1 MRDIEFRAWDS
12 NQEAFIYSTDEPK
25 DNPASDGESYWR
37 FENGVLKA
45 YVCCTET
52 PSDLMEAPF
61 PSSYEVDGD
70 IEQYTGLKDKN
81 GVKIYGG
88 DQTTSLDRDGHV
100 VTSTVEWDDVW
111 LGWYPFCV
119 PINYEEVLLD
129 LNFVE
134 VIGNIH
140 GGLI

>member
-1 MRDIEFRAWDS
+1 MRDIEFRGKDANGSWVYGDVH
-12 NQEAFIYSTDEPK
+12 FGK
-25 DNPASDGESYWR
+25 DNLRAHIHPTKGSNMSI
-37 FENGVLKA
+37 
-45 YVCCTET
+45 
-52 PSDLMEAPF
+52 
-61 PSSYEVDGD
+61 EVDPETVG
-70 IEQYTGLKDKN
+70 QYTGLKDKN
-81 GVKIYGG
+81 GVKIYEG